1 MLKNLKLRSDI
12 DKNKKILKETREE
25 EKNLKKQEK
34 ELETKIK
41 ECNEN
46 TPKEIR
52 EEIDTEIEELEK
64 KKEETQ
70 QKILDLEQE
79 IEELEKELKELEEKQ
94 KQAINNNA
102 GEEGRD
108 YKGMKNII
116 LRNRE
121 DKLFNKMTFTPDE
134 RDLNLGKYIR
144 GMVTGKWKEAE
155 MEKREFLTSG
165 ASSLIPR
172 PLYAQIVDKAR
183 NVSIFGASSVP
194 TVLMET
200 NNLSLAKIKEDLKAE
215 FKEEGKEGK
224 ESTPLELESLVLKSK
239 TIYGYAY
246 VSLEAIESAENLDS
260 ILIESFGKSVAES
273 IDKAMLYGV
282 YSTDTSSFVD
292 YAPSGIFNNTNIN
305 KITASGSNYDDIIKG
320 IGAIKNYNGLASH
333 IVMNA
338 KTEETLSLLKDTTEQ
353 YITPPQAVKECN
365 KLISNQLNYETSAG
379 SDILIFNPSSL
390 IIGIQK
396 ELNIRMFE
404 GDTESIKKGLV
415 CFRIYSMIDCQV
427 IQPKHICKIE
437 GFGKA

>member
-1 MLKNLKLRSDI
+1 MLKNLKLRVDI
-12 DKNKKILKETREE
+12 DKAKKMLRESREE
-25 EKNLKKQEK
+25 EKKLKDQER
-34 ELETKIK
+34 ELENKIK
-41 ECNEN
+41 NCNEN
-46 TPKEIR
+46 TPIETR
-52 EEIDTEIEELEK
+52 EEIDTEIDELEK

-70 QKILDLEQE
+70 QKILDLEKE

-94 KQAINNNA
+94 KQGVYNT
-102 GEEGRD
+102 GEEGRN
-108 YKGMKNII
+108 YSGMKNII
-116 LRNRE
+116 LRKE
-121 DKLFNKMTFTPDE
+121 DKLFNKMNFTSDE
-134 RDLNLGKYIR
+134 RNLNLGKYIR
-144 GMVTGKWKEAE
+144 GMVTGKWENAE
-155 MEKREFLTSG
+155 LEKRELLTSG
-165 ASSLIPR
+165 ASSLIPQ
-172 PLYAQIVDKAR
+172 PLYAQIIDKAR

-260 ILIESFGKSVAES
+260 ILIDSFGKSVAES

-292 YAPSGIFNNTNIN
+292 YAPSGIFNNTDIN

-333 IVMNA
+333 LVMNA
-338 KTEETLSLLKDTTEQ
+338 NTEETLSLLKDTTGQ
-353 YITPPQAVKECN
+353 YITPPQAVKEVN
-365 KLISNQLNYETSAG
+365 KLISNQLNYEASAG

-396 ELNIRMFE
+396 AINIRMFE